1 MSSPTTQHTS
11 RTATDEG
18 DTTSAGLEA
27 TLAAAQQAAPELG
40 ASRPDQRAGWLRA
53 VADALDAGAD
63 DLVPVAMEESGLPEA
78 RLRGE
83 VARSSG
89 QLRMFADALAEGSVL
104 EVVIDTA
111 DPDAAPVPRPDLR
124 RMLVPLGPVLVFAA
138 GNFPFAFSVCGGDTA
153 SALAA
158 GCPVV
163 VKTHPGHPRVSWL
176 TADVMRRALRDAG
189 APEGSLGLVTG
200 FDAGVAA
207 LRDPRVR
214 AAGFTG
220 SVPAGKALHEVA
232 ATRDEPIPF
241 YGELGSLNPVFVL
254 PEAVRARGAD
264 IARGYVG
271 SFTLGVGQ
279 FCTKPGLLF
288 LPAGHGMSDDLTE
301 AASGV
306 PAATMLSRRTH
317 DGYAHGVAGLRDREG
332 LRTWVRGTEDGTRD
346 GTGDDNADGAAG
358 TASPTLLQTTVPELL
373 ADADVL
379 LEECFGPASVVVEYA
394 DHDELLSAAA
404 AFDGN
409 LTATV
414 HAEDADAAAAASLLP
429 LLQQRAGRVVWNG
442 WPTGVAVTW
451 AMQHGGPFPATV
463 GSIHTSVGVTA
474 TRRFQRP
481 VCFQDTP
488 QAHLP
493 EALRD
498 RNVLGISRR
507 VDGEVGRGDVRTGGD
522 AS

>member
-1 MSSPTTQHTS
+1 LSSPTN
-11 RTATDEG
+11 TATTAATTAG
-18 DTTSAGLEA
+18 DTTPEGLEA
-27 TLAAAQQAAPELG
+27 AMAAAHRAAGALG
-40 ASRPDQRAGWLRA
+40 GSRPGQRAGWLRA
-53 VADALDAGAD
+53 VADALDAAAD
-63 DLVPVAMEESGLPEA
+63 VLVPVAMEESGLPEA

-83 VARSSG
+83 IARSSG
-89 QLRMFADALAEGSVL
+89 QLRMFADALDEGSVL
-104 EVVIDTA
+104 EAIIDTA

-124 RMLVPLGPVLVFAA
+124 RVLVPVGPVLVFAA

-163 VKTHPGHPRVSWL
+163 VKTHPGHPAVSRL
-176 TADVMRRALRDAG
+176 TAEVMRRALREAG
-189 APEGSLGLVTG
+189 APDGSLGLVSG
-200 FDAGVAA
+200 FAAGVDA

-214 AAGFTG
+214 AAAFTG

-254 PEAVRARGAD
+254 PGAVQERGPE

-288 LPAGHGMSDDLTE
+288 LPAGHGLRDDLT
-301 AASGV
+301 AALSDV
-306 PAATMLSRRTH
+306 PAASMLSERIH
-317 DGYAHGVAGLRDREG
+317 GGYADGVSGLRGRDS
-332 LRTWVRGTEDGTRD
+332 LRTWVRGDEN
-346 GTGDDNADGAAG
+346 GTGDATAGPAG

-373 ADADVL
+373 ADADAV
-379 LEECFGPASVVVEYA
+379 LEECFGPTSVVVEYA
-394 DHDELLSAAA
+394 DHDELRSAAA
-404 AFDGN
+404 ALGGQ
-409 LTATV
+409 LTATI
-414 HAEDADAAAAASLLP
+414 HAQDGESGDSGDSDAAASLLP

-442 WPTGVAVTW
+442 WPTGVAVTA

-481 VCFQDTP
+481 VCYQDTP
-488 QAHLP
+488 QPHLP

-507 VDGEVGRGDVRTGGD
+507 VDGEVGRGDVPAGQET
-522 AS
+522 